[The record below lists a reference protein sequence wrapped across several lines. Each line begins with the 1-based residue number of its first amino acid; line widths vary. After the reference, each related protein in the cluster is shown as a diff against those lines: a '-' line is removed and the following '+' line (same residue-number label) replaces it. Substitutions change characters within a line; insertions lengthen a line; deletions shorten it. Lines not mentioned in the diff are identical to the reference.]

1 MEKILVRADA
11 RPEVGK
17 GAARSLRRSG
27 MLPAVVYS
35 GGNSN
40 PIKVHGKEMTKLIF
54 TGTGDHA
61 LITIELHEDGSK
73 KSELPV
79 LVKDYQTDP
88 VSDELLHVDFIEV
101 SLKKLVKVTVPIVIV
116 KEPIGIKLGGILE
129 HLMRDLE
136 VECLPTQIP
145 DKIEVDA
152 EHIDIGHSLHVSDI
166 TIPDGINLISDPAG
180 VILNVSAPKVEEV
193 AAEEE
198 IEEGAEPELV
208 GEKGKEEAEEETPKE
223 EKEK

>member
-1 MEKILVRADA
+1 MEKLLVKADV

-17 GAARSLRRSG
+17 GVARSLRRSG

-35 GGNSN
+35 GGNSR
-40 PIKVHGKEMTKLIF
+40 PIKVHGKEMSKLIF

-61 LITIELHEDGSK
+61 LITIELHEDGTK
-73 KSELPV
+73 KSEHPV

-88 VSDELLHVDFIEV
+88 VSDELLHVDFVEV
-101 SLKKLVKVTVPIVIV
+101 SLKKLVKVTVPIEIV
-116 KEPIGIKLGGILE
+116 KEPIGIKMGGILE
-129 HLMRDLE
+129 HHLRDIE

-152 EHIDIGHSLHVSDI
+152 GHIDIGHSLHVSDI
-166 TIPDGINLISDPAG
+166 SAPEGIKIISDPSGA
-180 VILNVSAPKVEEV
+180 ILNVSAPKVEEV
-193 AAEEE
+193 AAEEA
-198 IEEGAEPELV
+198 EGEAAEPELV
-208 GEKGKEEAEEETPKE
+208 GEKGKEEAKEESAQE

>member
-1 MEKILVRADA
+1 MEKILVKADA
-11 RPEVGK
+11 RAEVGK
-17 GAARSLRRSG
+17 GVARSLRRSG

-35 GGNSN
+35 GGNSR

-61 LITIELHEDGSK
+61 LITIEIHEDGTK
-73 KSELPV
+73 KSEHPV

-88 VSDELLHVDFIEV
+88 VSDELLHVDFVEV
-101 SLKKLVKVTVPIVIV
+101 SLEKLVKVTIPVVIV
-116 KEPIGIKLGGILE
+116 KEPVGIKMGGILE
-129 HLMRDLE
+129 HLLRDLE

-166 TIPDGINLISDPAG
+166 IVPDGVKMITDPAG

-193 AAEEE
+193 AVEEE
-198 IEEGAEPELV
+198 EEAAEPELV
-208 GEKGKEEAEEETPKE
+208 GEKGKEEAEEEAPKE

>member
-1 MEKILVRADA
+1 MEKIFVKADA

-35 GGNSN
+35 EGDSK
-40 PIKVHGKEMTKLIF
+40 PIKIHGKDMTKLIF

-61 LITIELHEDGSK
+61 LITIELHEDGTK
-73 KSELPV
+73 KSEHSV

-101 SLKKLVKVTVPIVIV
+101 SLKKLVKVIVPIVIV
-116 KEPIGIKLGGILE
+116 NDPIGIKMGGILE
-129 HLMRDLE
+129 HHMRDLE
-136 VECLPTQIP
+136 IECLPTQIP

-152 EHIDIGHSLHVSDI
+152 AHIDVGHSLHISDI
-166 TIPDGINLISDPAG
+166 EAMEGVKIISDPAG
-180 VILNVSAPKVEEV
+180 VIINVSAPRVEEV
-193 AAEEE
+193 AEEV
-198 IEEGAEPELV
+198 EEAATQPELV
-208 GEKGKEEAEEETPKE
+208 GDKGMEEDTAKEEKGK
-223 EKEK
+223 

>member
-17 GAARSLRRSG
+17 GVARSLRRSG

-35 GGNSN
+35 GGNSK

-73 KSELPV
+73 KSEHSV

-101 SLKKLVKVTVPIVIV
+101 SLKELVKVTVPIVILND
-116 KEPIGIKLGGILE
+116 PIGLKMGGIIE
-129 HLMRDLE
+129 HHLRDIE

-145 DKIEVDA
+145 DSYEVDA
-152 EHIDIGHSLHVSDI
+152 SHIDIGHSLHISDI
-166 TIPDGINLISDPAG
+166 AEKDGIKIISDPAG
-180 VILNVSAPKVEEV
+180 VILNVSAPKVEEEV
-193 AAEEE
+193 VEEGAEV
-198 IEEGAEPELV
+198 GAEPELV
-208 GEKGKEEAEEETPKE
+208 GEKGKEEGKEESAQD

>member
-17 GAARSLRRSG
+17 GVARSLRRSG

-35 GGNSN
+35 GGNSK

-61 LITIELHEDGSK
+61 LITIELHEDGAK
-73 KSELPV
+73 KSEHPV
-79 LVKDYQTDP
+79 LVKEYQTDP

-101 SLKKLVKVTVPIVIV
+101 SLKELVKVTVPIVIV

-129 HLMRDLE
+129 HHMRDLE

-166 TIPDGINLISDPAG
+166 TIPDGINMTSDLAG

-193 AAEEE
+193 AAEEGV
-198 IEEGAEPELV
+198 EEGAEPELV

>member
-1 MEKILVRADA
+1 MEKILVKADA
-11 RPEVGK
+11 RSEVGK

-35 GGNSN
+35 GGDSK
-40 PIKVHGKEMTKLIF
+40 PIKVHEKEMTNLIF

-73 KSELPV
+73 KSEHPV

-88 VSDELLHVDFIEV
+88 VSDELLHIDFIEV
-101 SLKKLVKVTVPIVIV
+101 SLEKLVKVTIPIVIA
-116 KEPIGIKLGGILE
+116 KEPIGIKMGGILE
-129 HLMRDLE
+129 HHMRDLE

-145 DKIEVDA
+145 DEIKVDA
-152 EHIDIGHSLHVSDI
+152 SHIDIGHSLHVSDVSELEGIKI
-166 TIPDGINLISDPAG
+166 TSDPAG

-198 IEEGAEPELV
+198 VEEGAEPELV
-208 GEKGKEEAEEETPKE
+208 GEKGNEEGKEGSDQE

>member
-17 GAARSLRRSG
+17 GVARSLRRSG

-35 GGNSN
+35 GGNSK

-61 LITIELHEDGSK
+61 LITIELHEDGTK
-73 KSELPV
+73 KSEHPV

-88 VSDELLHVDFIEV
+88 VSDELLHIDFVEV
-101 SLKKLVKVTVPIVIV
+101 SLEKLVKVTIPVEIV
-116 KEPIGIKLGGILE
+116 KEPVGIKMGGILE
-129 HLMRDLE
+129 HLLRDLE

-166 TIPDGINLISDPAG
+166 IVPDGIKMITDPAG

-193 AAEEE
+193 AVEEE
-198 IEEGAEPELV
+198 EEAAEPELV
-208 GEKGKEEAEEETPKE
+208 GEKGKEEAEEAAPKE